1 MYRTSNFAS
10 IRFRLAGVL
19 LSLFLLSV
27 FGVTLMVTRL
37 PEIVNAASHVRAE
50 YSVSNISASALPQS
64 DKPHTMAATYY
75 SFQGNLKASI
85 NLNNKGLVPLE
96 VTPTLFN
103 LAGERLE
110 VPAVTIDATTFQV
123 FDLADW
129 AGPGGPTF
137 QQGSLQL
144 FYRGRDMLLGAQIK
158 IVDSASSVIFDEQLG
173 EPGAMFSSRLD
184 GLWWLPDHDSQ
195 VSLAVSN
202 TTDSIVEA
210 SLVRD
215 SKDPKQ
221 NGSKELILQP
231 HQTVLID
238 PALDSFD
245 RPAVMQE
252 TGGLSIKHSGTP
264 GALIARA
271 MIQNPLIGFS
281 STVQFADPGKA
292 RSSRLHGA
300 GLRLGEIAG
309 EDLTPMLVAR
319 NISNETAVLHGRI
332 RYIKKDGGEAVTALR
347 EVKLRAG
354 EVKAW
359 QLNEINKQSAGAE
372 SAGLEIDY
380 STQPGSVVVSAL
392 SVSRSG
398 NQVFQVPM
406 LDVSAQK
413 SSTGAYPFYMYGTSS
428 TVVYIKN
435 TTAVEQKYIAH
446 LNYEGGNYRMGLKN
460 ITPGETVMIDIRAL
474 RDKQILDDE
483 DHTIPLGVGHGQ
495 VRWTLIQS
503 EGTDPL
509 ALIGRAEQVD
519 EVKGISS
526 TYACQNCC
534 GDFFEGSY
542 ISPSSVELQVG
553 GTATLHAFELHGD
566 CYGYTY
572 PMEQTGSWN
581 SSNPSVASVSGGQ
594 VTCIGAGQTTITATW
609 TSYTSVPTQCGGS
622 GFNPGPVGGCCGS
635 ATFFRSASATAEGVA
650 TPHHVRVLVD
660 QAGFPADCPDSGLWV
675 RQIKVQVVDINN
687 NDITSGSVKESYSNL
702 SANTCNNGTPSPS
715 PCEPLDT
722 GGQFLDSMGVSGN
735 LCNSGIARNSGCG
748 FTLTSTWSMCNGTVQ
763 NNIWKSTRETR
774 SNTVKVNGQVNAFPP
789 GTQLFP

>member
-1 MYRTSNFAS
+1 MYRTSNFAPN
-10 IRFRLAGVL
+10 RFRLAGVL
-19 LSLFLLSV
+19 VSVLLLTAFYIV
-27 FGVTLMVTRL
+27 ATVRRL
-37 PEIVNAASHVRAE
+37 PTIVNAANHSGAGH
-50 YSVSNISASALPQS
+50 SISNLASSALPQS

-110 VPAVTIDATTFQV
+110 VPAVTVGATTFQV
-123 FDLADW
+123 FDLAEW

-173 EPGAMFSSRLD
+173 EPEAMFTSRLE
-184 GLWWLPDHDSQ
+184 GLWWRPDHDSQ
-195 VSLAVSN
+195 VSIAISN
-202 TTDSIVEA
+202 TTDSIVEG

-215 SKDPKQ
+215 NKDPKQ
-221 NGSKELILQP
+221 NGSNELILQP

-245 RPAVMQE
+245 RPAVMHE
-252 TGGLSIKHSGTP
+252 TGGLSINHSGKP

-281 STVQFADPGKA
+281 SAVQFADPGKA
-292 RSSRLHGA
+292 KSSRLHGA

-319 NISNETAVLHGRI
+319 NTGDETAVLHGRI
-332 RYIKKDGGEAVTALR
+332 RYIKKDGGGGVTLLR

-359 QLNEINKQSAGAE
+359 QLNEISKPQGAGVE
-372 SAGLEIDY
+372 SAGLELDY
-380 STQPGSVVVSAL
+380 STQTGSVVVSAL
-392 SVSRSG
+392 SVSKSG

-435 TTAVEQKYIAH
+435 TTSVEQKYIAH
-446 LNYEGGNYRMGLKN
+446 LNYEGGNYRMGLKRLA
-460 ITPGETVMIDIRAL
+460 PGETVTIDIRAL

-483 DHTIPLGVGHGQ
+483 DQTIPLDVGHGQ

-534 GDFFEGSY
+534 GDFFQESY
-542 ISPSSVELQVG
+542 VTPSSVT
-553 GTATLHAFELHGD
+553 GTAGDSVTMSAFELHSD

-572 PMEQTGSWN
+572 PMEQSASW
-581 SSNPSVASVSGGQ
+581 SSSDAAAATVSGGL
-594 VTCIGAGQTTITATW
+594 VTLIDAGQTTITATW
-609 TSYTSVPTQCGGS
+609 ISYTSVPSQCGGS
-622 GFNPGPVGGCCGS
+622 GFNPGPIGGCCS
-635 ATFFRSASATAEGVA
+635 AASFFRSAS
-650 TPHHVRVLVD
+650 
-660 QAGFPADCPDSGLWV
+660 
-675 RQIKVQVVDINN
+675 
-687 NDITSGSVKESYSNL
+687 
-702 SANTCNNGTPSPS
+702 
-715 PCEPLDT
+715 
-722 GGQFLDSMGVSGN
+722 
-735 LCNSGIARNSGCG
+735 
-748 FTLTSTWSMCNGTVQ
+748 GTVA
-763 NNIWKSTRETR
+763 
-774 SNTVKVNGQVNAFPP
+774 VKPHLSSISPARGLP
-789 GTQLFP
+789 GVEYGVTIKGKGFELPHL